1 MPIRGCY
8 HTLNDSISHLFQ
20 SLKHYVYVYLIRT
33 FSVNY
38 DCTVARLGYSTTKL
52 LEEEIRT
59 TKLATVTQK
68 MHPISE
74 NSILYVSHLCLEM
87 FDFQLKSSLLNMDRS
102 QLNRS

>member
-1 MPIRGCY
+1 MLIRGCY
-8 HTLNDSISHLFQ
+8 HTLNDSISQLFQ
-20 SLKHYVYVYLIRT
+20 SLKHYVYVYLITT

-38 DCTVARLGYSTTKL
+38 GCTVARLGYSTTKL

-74 NSILYVSHLCLEM
+74 NSIC
-87 FDFQLKSSLLNMDRS
+87 QSLVFGNV
-102 QLNRS
+102 